1 MKDVKSKSQPVTKAM
16 VWKAW
21 LGLRANGQSP
31 GVDGVSLQAF
41 EANLSDNL
49 YTLWNRMASGSY
61 FPSPVKRVFI
71 PKADGRNRPL
81 GIPTIT
87 DRVAQ
92 KVVKDY
98 LEPTIERVFSPNSFG
113 YRPGRSAHQALEK
126 ARQMCGRYPWV
137 IDLDIE
143 GFFDT
148 LDHELLMKALRKH
161 TQEKW
166 VLMYIERW
174 LHAPVET
181 SEGVL
186 EPSLQGSPQG
196 GVISPLLANLFLHYA
211 FDRWMEIKH
220 PSVEFERFADD
231 IVVHCATK
239 EEAEDL
245 LKQIRHRL
253 AQVNLSLHP
262 EKTKVV
268 YCKNGRRGQDH
279 AQISFDFLGFS
290 FRPRRSKTRKGLFFL
305 GFDLGISNKAKK
317 RIRAELRG
325 LCLHR
330 RTLSSLSELAA
341 LLNPKL
347 SGWWRY
353 YGKFRPYLM
362 RVLWESVNEHLL
374 KWVGK
379 RYKRFKRSTRRSRA
393 WLKEVYRENKTL
405 FVHWQLGAEP

>member
-21 LGLRANGQSP
+21 LSLRSNGKSA
-31 GVDGVSLQAF
+31 GVDGVSLHAF
-41 EANLSDNL
+41 EENLSDNL
-49 YTLWNRMASGSY
+49 YKLWNRMASGSY
-61 FPSPVKRVFI
+61 FPAPVKRVFI
-71 PKADGRNRPL
+71 PKADGRRRPL
-81 GIPTIT
+81 GIPTIA

-98 LEPTIERVFSPNSFG
+98 LEVKLESVFSANSFG
-113 YRPGRSAHQALEK
+113 YRPKRSAHQALEK
-126 ARQMCGRYPWV
+126 ARQMCMRYPWV
-137 IDLDIE
+137 IDLDIK

-148 LDHELLMKALRKH
+148 LDHELLMKAVRKH

-181 SEGVL
+181 PEGKL
-186 EPSLQGSPQG
+186 EPSRQGTPQG

-211 FDRWMEIKH
+211 FDRWMEIHH
-220 PSVEFERFADD
+220 PFVEFERYADD
-231 IVVHCATK
+231 IVVHCTTK
-239 EEAEDL
+239 AAAEDL

-253 AQVNLSLHP
+253 TQVNLSLQP
-262 EKTKVV
+262 AKTKVV
-268 YCKNGRRGQDH
+268 YCKHGRRGEDH

-290 FRPRRSKTRKGLFFL
+290 FRPRKSKTKKGTFYL
-305 GFDLGISNKAKK
+305 GFDLGISNTSKK
-317 RIRAELRG
+317 RIRAALRG

-330 RTLSSLSELAA
+330 RTRSSLSDLAA

-347 SGWWRY
+347 AGWSSY
-353 YGKFRPYLM
+353 YGKFRPYLLK
-362 RVLWESVNEHLL
+362 VLWEGVNEQLL

-379 RYKRFKRSTRRSRA
+379 RYKRFKRSTRRCRA
-393 WLKEVYRENKTL
+393 WLKQVHQENRTL
-405 FVHWQLGAEP
+405 FVHWQLGAGP

>member
-1 MKDVKSKSQPVTKAM
+1 MKDVKSKSQSVTKAM

-21 LGLRANGQSP
+21 LSLRSNGESA

-49 YTLWNRMASGSY
+49 YKLWNRMASGSY
-61 FPSPVKRVFI
+61 FPAPVKRVFI
-71 PKADGRNRPL
+71 PKADGRSRPL
-81 GIPTIT
+81 GIPTIA

-98 LEPTIERVFSPNSFG
+98 LEPKLESVFSPNSFG
-113 YRPGRSAHQALEK
+113 YRPRRSAHQALEK
-126 ARQMCGRYPWV
+126 ARQMCRRYEWV
-137 IDLDIE
+137 IDLDIK

-148 LDHELLMKALRKH
+148 LDHALLMKAVRKH

-174 LHAPVET
+174 LQAPVQT
-181 SEGVL
+181 PEGEL
-186 EPSLQGSPQG
+186 EPSRQGSPQG

-211 FDRWMEIKH
+211 FDRWMEIHH
-220 PSVEFERFADD
+220 PSVEFERYADD

-239 EEAEDL
+239 EEAEHL
-245 LKQIRHRL
+245 LKQIRQRL
-253 AQVNLSLHP
+253 AQVKLSLHP

-268 YCKNGRRGQDH
+268 YCKNGKRLQNHD
-279 AQISFDFLGFS
+279 QISFDFLGFS
-290 FRPRRSKTRKGLFFL
+290 FRPRKSKNRKGELFL

-325 LCLHR
+325 LRLHR
-330 RTLSSLSELAA
+330 RTRSSLEDLAA

-347 SGWWRY
+347 AGWWSY
-353 YGKFRPYLM
+353 YGKFRPYLLD
-362 RVLWESVNEHLL
+362 VLWEEVDEHLL
-374 KWVGK
+374 KWVRK
-379 RYKRFKRSTRRSRA
+379 RYKRFKGSTRRSRA
-393 WLKEVYRENKTL
+393 WLKQVYQEDRTL
-405 FVHWQLGAEP
+405 FAHWQLGTGP